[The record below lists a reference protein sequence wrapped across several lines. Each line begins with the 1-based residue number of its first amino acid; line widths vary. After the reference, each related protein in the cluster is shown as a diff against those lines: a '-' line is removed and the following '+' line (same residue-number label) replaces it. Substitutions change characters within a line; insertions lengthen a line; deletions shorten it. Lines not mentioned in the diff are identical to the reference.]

1 MVKLR
6 ISYENQQE
14 LKKVLEKL
22 GNNIKCVK
30 IPQKQEGKYKRAYVE
45 LEGVTKPE

>member
-22 GNNIKCVK
+22 GLDAKNIK
-30 IPQKQEGKYKRAYVE
+30 IARKQEGKYKRAYVE
-45 LEGVTKPE
+45 LEAVTKPE